1 MAEPSDNADALRGGS
16 AQGTMTP
23 PQTKRF
29 PMRRSFRPGLFLL
42 QSAIAGLALAFVVMH
57 FAPGLAERLRSSP
70 SEAGSAGPYSYAEAV
85 RSASPAVVSIYA
97 NRIIT
102 ERVLMR
108 TDPTTQRFSGLAV
121 GPTVRRRE
129 PIIGSGVIVSADGY
143 VLTNHHVIS
152 GAEQIRIALWDGRV
166 TDAQVVGSDAETDLA
181 VLKVEGSGL
190 PALPL
195 DPAIELQV
203 GDVVLAIGNALGL
216 SQTVTQGI
224 VSGLGRTPLHQVLA
238 EEFIQTDAAI
248 NEGNSGGALVNA
260 RGQLIGINTFV
271 MGRRNG
277 AEGIGFAI
285 PMGIASEVFAQIRDT
300 GVVVRGW
307 MGAEYGDAPVL
318 PGSLDAMGPRGVALS
333 EIYIGGP
340 AQAAGL
346 LPGDVLLKFDGEAIS
361 DQSSLRS
368 REASTAPG
376 RQVEVA
382 GLRAG
387 VPFVTQVQLVQRPS
401 QTR

>member
-1 MAEPSDNADALRGGS
+1 MPRL
-16 AQGTMTP
+16 P
-23 PQTKRF
+23 
-29 PMRRSFRPGLFLL
+29 RPLSFLL
-42 QSAIAGLALAFVVMH
+42 QSAVAGLALAFVVIH
-57 FAPGLAERLRSSP
+57 FAPGLAERLRNDP
-70 SEAGSAGPYSYAEAV
+70 VAPVATTAPHSYAPAV
-85 RSASPAVVSIYA
+85 RSASPAVVSLYA
-97 NRIIT
+97 NRIVT
-102 ERVLMR
+102 ERLFLR
-108 TDPTTQRFSGLAV
+108 PDPTTQRFSGLAV

-129 PIIGSGVIVSADGY
+129 PILGSGVIVSEDGY

-166 TDAQVVGSDAETDLA
+166 TDARVVGSDAETDLA

-195 DPAIELQV
+195 DSSVAVEV

-224 VSGLGRTPLHQVLA
+224 VSGLGRTPLNQMLS

-271 MGRRNG
+271 LGRRHG

-285 PMGIASEVFAQIRDT
+285 PMGIASDVFAQIRET

-318 PGSLDAMGPRGVALS
+318 PGSLDAMGPRGVALTDV
-333 EIYIGGP
+333 YMGGP

-346 LPGDVLLKFDGEAIS
+346 RPGDVLLSFDGETIS
-361 DQSSLRS
+361 EQSALRL
-368 REASTAPG
+368 REANKPPG
-376 RQVEVA
+376 SSVEIS

-387 VPFVTQVQLVQRPS
+387 VPFVAQLQLIQRPA
-401 QTR
+401 QAR

>member
-1 MAEPSDNADALRGGS
+1 MPRLPRLLS
-16 AQGTMTP
+16 
-23 PQTKRF
+23 
-29 PMRRSFRPGLFLL
+29 FLL
-42 QSAIAGLALAFVVMH
+42 QSAVAGLALAFVVIH
-57 FAPGLAERLRSSP
+57 FAPGLAERLRGEPSP
-70 SEAGSAGPYSYAEAV
+70 ATEGAPRSYAQAV
-85 RSASPAVVSIYA
+85 RSASPAVVSLYA
-97 NRIIT
+97 NRIVT
-102 ERVLMR
+102 ERVLLR
-108 TDPTTQRFSGLAV
+108 PDPTTQRFSGLAV

-129 PIIGSGVIVSADGY
+129 PILGSGVIVSEDGY

-166 TDAQVVGSDAETDLA
+166 TDARVVGSDAETDLA

-195 DPAIELQV
+195 DPSVALEV

-224 VSGLGRTPLHQVLA
+224 VSGLGRTPLNQMLS

-260 RGQLIGINTFV
+260 QGQLIGINTFV
-271 MGRRNG
+271 LGRRNG

-285 PMGIASEVFAQIRDT
+285 PMGIAADVFAQIRET

-318 PGSLDAMGPRGVALS
+318 PGSLDAMGPRGVALT
-333 EIYIGGP
+333 EVYMGGP

-346 LPGDVLLKFDGEAIS
+346 RAGDVLLSFDGETIG
-361 DQSSLRS
+361 DQSSLRL
-368 REASTAPG
+368 REASKAPG
-376 RQVEVA
+376 STVEVS

-387 VPFVTQVQLVQRPS
+387 VPFVAQLQLIQRPA
-401 QTR
+401 QAR